1 MDSIKEDL
9 LINFDQSSTTAV
21 NSNDMQTRTG
31 KVLSYDTFI
40 FIFYSNKIKGL
51 YLLFVSNIIIYRA

>member
-1 MDSIKEDL
+1 MESIEEDL
-9 LINFDQSSTTAV
+9 LINFDQSSTTGV

-40 FIFYSNKIKGL
+40 FIFNKIKGL

>member
-1 MDSIKEDL
+1 MESIEEDL

-40 FIFYSNKIKGL
+40 FIFSIKIKGL
-51 YLLFVSNIIIYRA
+51 YILFVSNIIIYRA

>member
-1 MDSIKEDL
+1 MESIEEDL

-40 FIFYSNKIKGL
+40 FIQTLFKQNKG
-51 YLLFVSNIIIYRA
+51 FVSFICI

>member
-1 MDSIKEDL
+1 MESIEEDL
-9 LINFDQSSTTAV
+9 LINFDQSSTTGV

-40 FIFYSNKIKGL
+40 FIFFKQNKG
-51 YLLFVSNIIIYRA
+51 FVSFICI

>member
-1 MDSIKEDL
+1 MESIKEDL
-9 LINFDQSSTTAV
+9 LINFDQSSTTGV

-40 FIFYSNKIKGL
+40 FIFNKIKGL

>member
-9 LINFDQSSTTAV
+9 LINFDQISTTAV

-40 FIFYSNKIKGL
+40 FIFNKIKGL
-51 YLLFVSNIIIYRA
+51 YLLSLSNVIIYRA

>member
-1 MDSIKEDL
+1 MESIEEDL

-40 FIFYSNKIKGL
+40 FIFSFIQTK
-51 YLLFVSNIIIYRA
+51 

>member
-1 MDSIKEDL
+1 MESIEEDL

-40 FIFYSNKIKGL
+40 FIFNKIKGL